1 MVYSV
6 NVDKKQKKREKNR
19 NRRKREKQRNRG
31 DHPPSQPLIP
41 PKPVSP
47 RPHAFTIA
55 SGIAG
60 LLLAGFAGFIGW
72 WTNFAQPDIRYV
84 PSTDSESVTEIDSK
98 VDSAGNFVHN
108 LRLRPKFI
116 NVAFKSGFI
125 DKAEFV
131 PETIETLPDI
141 KITSIGRT
149 PLHWREA
156 TPVEITFIMT
166 IPTDSLNH
174 LNTTRELKIEQVLSV
189 FDNTGKKVDHLPN
202 GMLGR
207 IKMNFKQVVKVQAT
221 NIHP

>member
-1 MVYSV
+1 
-6 NVDKKQKKREKNR
+6 VDKRQKKREKNR

-31 DHPPSQPLIP
+31 DHPPSPSQPLIP

-55 SGIAG
+55 TGIAG

-149 PLHWREA
+149 PLHWHEEV
-156 TPVEITFIMT
+156 PVEITFIMT

-189 FDNTGKKVDHLPN
+189 FDNTGKKVDHLTN

>member
-1 MVYSV
+1 
-6 NVDKKQKKREKNR
+6 VDKKQKKREKNR
-19 NRRKREKQRNRG
+19 NRRKREKQRKRG
-31 DHPPSQPLIP
+31 EHPPPSQPPIP
-41 PKPVSP
+41 AQPVSP
-47 RPHAFTIA
+47 RPHVFTIA
-55 SGIAG
+55 ATIITISISLMSAFGV
-60 LLLAGFAGFIGW
+60 W

-108 LRLRPKFI
+108 LRLRPKFM

-141 KITSIGRT
+141 KITGIGKTSLR
-149 PLHWREA
+149 RNEE
-156 TPVEITFIMT
+156 TPVEITFLLT
-166 IPTDSLNH
+166 IPTDSLSH
-174 LNTTRELKIEQVLSV
+174 LNTNRELKIEQVLSV
-189 FDNTGKKVDHLPN
+189 FDNTGKKVDRLTN

>member
-1 MVYSV
+1 M
-6 NVDKKQKKREKNR
+6 
-19 NRRKREKQRNRG
+19 
-31 DHPPSQPLIP
+31 
-41 PKPVSP
+41 SP

-55 SGIAG
+55 ASIAG
-60 LLLAGFAGFIGW
+60 LVLTGFIAW
-72 WTNFAQPDIRYV
+72 WANFAQPDIRYV
-84 PSTDSESVTEIDSK
+84 PNTDSESVTEIDSK

-116 NVAFKSGFI
+116 NFAFKSGFI

-131 PETIETLPDI
+131 PQTIETLPDI
-141 KITSIGRT
+141 KITGIGKT
-149 PLHWREA
+149 PLRWHEE

-189 FDNTGKKVDHLPN
+189 FDNTGKKVDHLTN